1 MMNISFEVIAIA
13 ALATALVTLMIAY
26 SKHARLREQL
36 EQQQLSLDTM
46 QSDIRAVC
54 AGAVKLGEHMAHLE
68 QRTHHLG
75 QRQDQL
81 EMNGTASPSYRQAK
95 KMMHKGAELE
105 EVMADCGIARGE
117 AELVALSERIKMAS

>member
-13 ALATALVTLMIAY
+13 GLATGLVALVMAY
-26 SKHARLREQL
+26 TKHAHLRTQL
-36 EQQQLSLDTM
+36 EQQQNSLTAL

-68 QRTHHLG
+68 KRTHLLG

-81 EMNGTASPSYRQAK
+81 EMNASGSQSYRQAK

-117 AELVALSERIKMAS
+117 AELVALSERIKKAS

>member
-1 MMNISFEVIAIA
+1 MNISFEVIAIA
-13 ALATALVTLMIAY
+13 ALVTALVTLVLAY
-26 SKHARLREQL
+26 SKNAHLRAQL
-36 EQQQLSLDTM
+36 EQQQALLNSM

-54 AGAVKLGEHMAHLE
+54 GGAVKLGEHVAHLE
-68 QRTHHLG
+68 QRAHRLN

-81 EMNGTASPSYRQAK
+81 EMNGSGSQSYRQAK

-117 AELVALSERIKMAS
+117 AELVALSERIKKAS

>member
-13 ALATALVTLMIAY
+13 ALVTALVTLLMAF
-26 SKHARLREQL
+26 SKHARLRSLL
-36 EQQQLSLDTM
+36 EQQQTTITTL

-54 AGAVKLGEHMAHLE
+54 AGAVKLGEHLAHME
-68 QRTHHLG
+68 QRTHRLG

-81 EMNGTASPSYRQAK
+81 EMNASGSQSYRQAR

-117 AELVALSERIKMAS
+117 AELVALAERIKKAS